1 MNKPII
7 QAVRDYIMEF
17 PKLKDGCLLV
27 DYLGGKPV
35 EYTVEPVP
43 CNPVYKKYIDG
54 DCIKQ
59 FLFLFASR
67 EYYSADVNQNIEN
80 LSFYED
86 FSEWIYERNFNEIL
100 PDLGSDRT
108 ALGIEILTG
117 GYQLSADANTARY
130 QIQLRLIYEED

>member
-1 MNKPII
+1 MNKTII

-27 DYLGGKPV
+27 DFLGNEPV

-43 CNPVYKKYIDG
+43 CNSVYKKYADG
-54 DCIKQ
+54 DCLKQ

-67 EYYSADVNQNIEN
+67 EYYSEDVNRNIEN

-100 PDLGSDRT
+100 PDLGDDRT

-117 GYQLSADANTARY
+117 GYQLSADTNTARY
-130 QIQLRLIYEED
+130 QIQLRLLYEEE

>member
-1 MNKPII
+1 MNRPII
-7 QAVRDYIMEF
+7 QAVREYIMEF

-27 DYLGGKPV
+27 DHLGGEPV

-43 CNPVYKKYIDG
+43 CSPVYKKYVDG

-80 LSFYED
+80 LSFYEE
-86 FSEWIYERNFNEIL
+86 FSKWICDRNFNGIL
-100 PDLGSDRT
+100 PDLGSECA

-117 GYQLSADANTARY
+117 GYMPSADTNTARY
-130 QIQLRLIYEED
+130 QIQLRLIYEEE

>member
-1 MNKPII
+1 MNRPII
-7 QAVRDYIMEF
+7 QAVRDYVMEF

-27 DYLGGKPV
+27 DHLGGEPV

-43 CNPVYKKYIDG
+43 CNPIYKKYADG
-54 DCIKQ
+54 GCIKQ

-80 LSFYED
+80 HSFYED
-86 FSEWIYERNFNEIL
+86 FSEWIYELNFNETL

-117 GYQLSADANTARY
+117 AYQLSADSNTARY